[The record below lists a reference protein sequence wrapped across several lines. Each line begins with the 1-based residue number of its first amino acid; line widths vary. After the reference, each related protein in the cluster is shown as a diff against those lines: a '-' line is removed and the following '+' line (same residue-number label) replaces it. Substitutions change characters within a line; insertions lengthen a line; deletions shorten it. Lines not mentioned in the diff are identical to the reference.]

1 MWLVQYNSKG
11 KTGLRLARKKRIR
24 EQRKPQERVAG
35 GTTFE
40 LTTPRNWMLGL
51 ILVFT
56 FLTFANTLFNGFAY
70 DDTTQILQNQFIRD
84 FGNLPK
90 AMVTET
96 WYWRAQQDR
105 DPNKQDKPSTPYYR
119 PIFVIYLMLMW
130 KLFGAS
136 PFGWHFF
143 NVVLHLAVVYLGFL
157 VMERVTKDIRIS
169 AIAALLFAVHP
180 MRSESVAWISGLTD
194 PLLAVF
200 VLSSFYCYVRYREER
215 TVKLLAASLGLFLL
229 GAFTKEPAV
238 ALPIFI
244 AAYELFVINQEKS
257 LFERIKPAI
266 AYPAPYLFVSA
277 FYFIARYFAL
287 GFALNNS
294 DYMAYPFSHVVLTIP
309 LAIWKYLGL
318 LVWPIDL
325 SLFHSTQMVKSPVD
339 IRFLL
344 PLAGMIPLAIG
355 LWRLRHSMMARFAIL
370 WFAVN
375 LLPVLNLSAFSEDFL
390 VQERY
395 VYIPAIGFS
404 LLVAMGLARL
414 PVEDWIRFAS
424 RRTAQVSIVAVLVL
438 LLAGKSFAQNTTW
451 KDDMT
456 VWIHGEETAPDQ
468 PISHFVLGHK
478 LINFS
483 QFSKSA
489 EQLEEYLKLRPDNPI
504 VIGNL
509 AADYVL
515 IFQYQASV
523 NPNAADRASLDRAL
537 ALCEEGLKLTPD
549 IASLWDTLGQIYTFE
564 TGLKNY
570 DRALSCLQRGLILDP
585 NNAMISFHLGGTL
598 VKKGNF
604 DDGIPFLQTTI
615 RNQPAIV
622 DAHKFL
628 AYAYKGKG
636 QLREAADE
644 LSLYLQLQPNAPDYA
659 KVSKDVQDLRA
670 QLQTASP
677 QS

>member
-1 MWLVQYNSKG
+1 MAQ
-11 KTGLRLARKKRIR
+11 KKRSR
-24 EQRKPQERVAG
+24 EQRKAQQNAG
-35 GTTFE
+35 RPAFE
-40 LTTPRNWMLGL
+40 LTTPRNWILGV
-51 ILVFT
+51 ILVVT
-56 FLTFANTLFNGFAY
+56 FLTFANSLFNAFAY
-70 DDTTQILQNQFIRD
+70 DDTTQILQNEFIRD
-84 FGNLPK
+84 FRNLPK

-96 WYWRAQQDR
+96 WYWRVQQDK

-119 PIFVIYLMLMW
+119 PIFVIYLMIMW

-136 PFGWHFF
+136 AFGWHLF
-143 NVVLHLAVVYLGFL
+143 NIALHLTVVYLVFL
-157 VMERVTKDIRIS
+157 ILERITKDIRV
-169 AIAALLFAVHP
+169 AGIASLLFAVHP

-194 PLLAVF
+194 PLLAIF
-200 VLSSFYCYVRYREER
+200 VLSSFYFYLRYREER
-215 TVKLLAASLGLFLL
+215 LVKLLAASLGLFFL

-244 AAYELFVINQEKS
+244 AAYELFVINQDKS
-257 LFERIKPAI
+257 LYERIKPAL
-266 AYPAPYLFVSA
+266 AYPGPYLFLSVI
-277 FYFIARYFAL
+277 YFIARYFAL
-287 GFALNNS
+287 GFALNNNA
-294 DYMAYPFSHVVLTIP
+294 YVAYPLYEIALTIP

-318 LVWPIDL
+318 LMWPLDL
-325 SLFHSTQMVKSPVD
+325 SLFHATQMVKSPVD
-339 IRFLL
+339 VRFLL
-344 PLAGMIPLAIG
+344 PLAALVPLVIA
-355 LWRLRHSMMARFAIL
+355 LWRLRHSMLARFAIL
-370 WFAVN
+370 WFAIN

-395 VYIPAIGFS
+395 VYIPSIGFS
-404 LLVAMGLARL
+404 LLIAMGLARI
-414 PVEDWIRFAS
+414 PVEHWLRFVN
-424 RRTAQVSIVAVLVL
+424 RRTAQLSTVAVLVL
-438 LLAGKSFAQNTTW
+438 LLAGKSVAQNTNW

-456 VWIHGEETAPDQ
+456 VWFHGVETAPDQ
-468 PISHFVLGHK
+468 PISHFILGHK

-489 EQLEEYLKLRPDNPI
+489 EQLEEYLKLKPDNPI

-515 IFQYQASV
+515 IYQYQASV
-523 NPNAADRASLDRAL
+523 NPSAADRASLDRAL
-537 ALCEEGLKLTPD
+537 VLCEQGIKLTPEVS
-549 IASLWDTLGQIYTFE
+549 SLWDTIGQIYTFE

-570 DRALSCLQRGLILDP
+570 DRALACLQRGLMLDP
-585 NNAMISFHLGGTL
+585 SNAMVSFHIGGTL

-604 DDGIPFLQTTI
+604 DAGIPFLKTTI
-615 RNQPAIV
+615 EHQPQIV

-636 QLREAADE
+636 QLREAVDE

-659 KVSKDVQDLRA
+659 RISKDVQDLRA